1 MKEKKNAI
9 ELEDVCIHYSIMN
22 HVSIRKTFLHKKK
35 RKEVFEAVKHVT
47 FSVGEG
53 DILGI
58 IGKNGSGKSTLLK
71 SIAGVF
77 SPNAGRIDLKG
88 HSVSLMSLGV
98 GFKDTLSGRENIV
111 LSGMLLGF
119 SEKEIEERAQDIIDF
134 AEIGEFIDRPV
145 RTYSSGMYSKLA
157 FSITAML
164 ETDIMLVDEVLSVGD
179 EQFRKKSL
187 NKMKELINDRKRTV
201 IIVSH
206 SISTLKELCDQVLWL
221 HDGQVRRIGKRCLGS
236 MRRIWLLRTGN
247 RTAGEYESGGEYLSL
262 YWALDPCVLIRYY
275 NPFFV

>member
-1 MKEKKNAI
+1 MLRLEGQMKEKKNAI

-47 FSVGEG
+47 FSVVEG

-98 GFKDTLSGRENIV
+98 GYKDTLSGRDNIG

-119 SEKEIEERAQDIIDF
+119 SEEEIEERAQDIIDF

-221 HDGQVRRIGKRCLGS
+221 HDGQVRRIGKTDEVL
-236 MRRIWLLRTGN
+236 
-247 RTAGEYESGGEYLSL
+247 GEYAAYMAPADRKQDGRR
-262 YWALDPCVLIRYY
+262 V
-275 NPFFV
+275 

>member
-1 MKEKKNAI
+1 MLRLEGQMKEKKNAI

-47 FSVGEG
+47 FSVVEG

-58 IGKNGSGKSTLLK
+58 IGQNGSGKSTLLK

-221 HDGQVRRIGKRCLGS
+221 HDGQVRRIGKTDEVL
-236 MRRIWLLRTGN
+236 
-247 RTAGEYESGGEYLSL
+247 GEYAAYMAPADRKQDGRR
-262 YWALDPCVLIRYY
+262 V
-275 NPFFV
+275 